1 MPRLPPALLL
11 WLCLLSPV
19 SAADNTRQCPFAD
32 EPTPTPAQE
41 KRLSAWLQ
49 LIEATSGDAAILFR
63 RVDADL
69 GADAVFA
76 AMCVDLGEPDVDACE
91 THLGGR
97 TMGLWLGHGML
108 ALMDYPSAQH
118 WLAQAAARPDM
129 QLMAHT
135 LQLLSGRLTL
145 DQLLRQGPALSAQD
159 RELALRIAKALNLS
173 AADLPAIDWAL
184 RDAEPKVRARA
195 LAIAADLGAGDPVA
209 EWALVREC
217 GYSGCASALLRQTGP
232 WELLRSDW
240 AALAPTE
247 QDLAIQWIKWTP
259 EARQW
264 ALAASLNWSGW
275 LVQRL
280 SALWQDTHPDA
291 ARHLSL
297 SWLTAL
303 PSKRAADLADLG
315 EDHPERQAIAL
326 LLETLDLSD
335 PPQRELM
342 LRLASHSV
350 REVSMLAAVQ
360 FGIQGDTAQALRSAQ
375 MHLAADG
382 SLPDWAVQMLEP
394 EALMAFGDVL
404 WRTAQSSDHERA
416 CSLLAEHSDFLVSR
430 DRVRMIEM
438 RDAAITTLLGVPAL
452 DWASV
457 DTLVETR
464 LYHRPPVPGMPP
476 LDAALCRY
484 YYPMDALRQVKLTPA
499 QDPAKQILGH
509 DSPIAHWMLA
519 QALSWYPDERLRPTI
534 TAFRSSGVTG
544 FVEWA
549 DALEQELDQNL
560 AEATESSE
568 VND

>member
-1 MPRLPPALLL
+1 MPRLLPALLL
-11 WLCLLSPV
+11 SLCLLSRV
-19 SAADNTRQCPFAD
+19 HAADGTRQCPSDDA
-32 EPTPTPAQE
+32 PTPTPAQE
-41 KRLSAWLQ
+41 QRLSAWLQ
-49 LIEATSGDAAILFR
+49 LIRATGGEAAVLFR

-69 GADAVFA
+69 GGDAVFA
-76 AMCVDLGEPDVDACE
+76 TLCADLGQPDIETCE
-91 THLGGR
+91 KYLGNR

-108 ALMDYPSAQH
+108 ALMDQPRAQH

-129 QLMAHT
+129 QLMAHS
-135 LQLLSGRLTL
+135 LQVLSGRLTL
-145 DQLLRQGPALSAQD
+145 DQLLLHGSALSAQD
-159 RELALRIAKALNLS
+159 REFALRIAKGLNLS
-173 AADLPAIDWAL
+173 SADLPAIDWAL
-184 RDAEPKVRARA
+184 RDPEPKVRARA
-195 LAIAADLGAGDPVA
+195 LALAADLGAGDPVA

-240 AALAPTE
+240 EALAPSE
-247 QDLAIQWIKWTP
+247 QDLATQWIRWTP
-259 EARQW
+259 EARRW
-264 ALAASLNWSGW
+264 ALAASIDWSGW
-275 LVQRL
+275 LVQIL
-280 SALWQDTHPDA
+280 SDLWNDTYPGE
-291 ARHLSL
+291 ARQLSF

-303 PSKRAADLADLG
+303 PSKRAADLADLA
-315 EDHPERQAIAL
+315 EDHPERQAIAS

-342 LRLASHSV
+342 LSLASHAV

-394 EALMAFGDVL
+394 EGLMAFGDVL
-404 WRTAQSSDHERA
+404 WRTADSSDHERA

-430 DRVRMIEM
+430 DRVRMVEM
-438 RDAAITTLLGVPAL
+438 RDSAIATLLRSPAL
-452 DWASV
+452 DWATV

-464 LYHRPPVPGMPP
+464 MYHRPPVPGMPP

-484 YYPMDALRQVKLTPA
+484 YYPMNALRQVKLTPA
-499 QDPAKQILGH
+499 QDPAKQIVGH

-534 TAFRSSGVTG
+534 IAFRSSGVTG
-544 FVEWA
+544 FIEWA
-549 DALEQELDQNL
+549 DRLEQELDQK
-560 AEATESSE
+560 SGGSDR
-568 VND
+568 VFRGQ